1 MTIMRFDLGSAPA
14 SYIRDRLTR
23 GHRLAEELLKL
34 PLEAGAVHVLLPEGT
49 PPEEYMDIENGSVS
63 PTTWVSPQVQR
74 IDNDEL
80 VDAEALFI
88 RDYLQRDAGHIA
100 AFEDAFAEV
109 GDGSL
114 EGERYFTD
122 GKQIYYL
129 LTSADLQ
136 MERIIECVRTGSA
149 YYGLGVLSSWPGF
162 ALASG
167 QKLSDREFR
176 AIAQA
181 ADHMLVGAYDG
192 EADLIW
198 SRHSS

>member
-1 MTIMRFDLGSAPA
+1 MKIKRVELGTAPIP
-14 SYIRDRLTR
+14 YIREKLTL
-23 GHRLAEELLKL
+23 GHKLAEESQKL
-34 PLEAGAVHVLLPEGT
+34 PLEAGAVHALLPEGT
-49 PPEEYMDIENGSVS
+49 PPEEYMDFEGGSVS

-74 IDNDEL
+74 IDNGEIIE
-80 VDAEALFI
+80 AEALFV
-88 RDYLQRDAGHIA
+88 RDYLVSDVRHVA
-100 AFEDAFAEV
+100 AFEDPFAEV
-109 GDGSL
+109 GDRFL

-122 GKQIYYL
+122 GKQIYYV

-136 MERIIECVRTGSA
+136 MEQIIECVRTGSA
-149 YYGLGVLSSWPGF
+149 YCGLGVLSSWPGF

-167 QKLSDREFR
+167 QKISDLAFR

-198 SRHSS
+198 SRDAT